1 MSLLPYE
8 FSPIARLEL
17 ERVVDTYEIESPGTG
32 LRFADEVESA
42 ILLLRQFPKS
52 APVLRGRIRAKV
64 VTGFPFTI
72 YYSPK
77 PAVLRV
83 LAVAHQRRQP
93 LYWLGRH

>member
-1 MSLLPYE
+1 LNFLPYE

-17 ERVVDTYEIESPGTG
+17 EQAVETYEIESPGMG

-42 ILLLRQFPKS
+42 ILLLRQFPES

-64 VTGFPFTI
+64 VAGFPFTI
-72 YYSPK
+72 HYSLK
-77 PAVLRV
+77 PAGLRV